1 MPESEPGKNAADIKP
16 EETAVHA
23 DSAGAVAS
31 AVNPGAAE
39 KKPDSAE
46 KKPPKKKRP
55 PVSRG
60 AKWAIVLLS
69 LLCIVLTCALLVIA
83 VLPRLI
89 ERDVNRLLDAMAEGG
104 GAEFR
109 IKSISLTS
117 AEVACKLT
125 DTTRDGMLQ
134 NVGGIG
140 SLSIRFSP
148 IPLLLDRAIES
159 IDIENC
165 DVTADYSDDS
175 ISIPAYDI
183 FARSIQS
190 REKKEKSDSAPV
202 DDLNAVIPAKV
213 GRISLSG
220 SLSAEARNEDALD
233 ILHIPYAFTLRPD
246 PELGWNKLACSYEVH
261 FATNSIMG
269 QAIYLHKEKKVLL
282 DLDDFTLAT
291 TGLPGV
297 VRSALPR
304 GLRAGV
310 SMGAKAE
317 IDLNS
322 LTFSGIENSSC
333 EINGSLWLTYRTR
346 EGLRIDES
354 AAQFSLKTVPRIIP
368 TVKPTAPPKTEKI
381 LVFTLGALKGEYDR
395 IPFELGGI
403 EASLSFRRRALQGGF
418 RLTVADS
425 EPAEFSFGGEMNEEG
440 AAGLSFRL
448 DNAPFLKAS
457 YKGMDVSFRAGKLA
471 AGLKSVDGEVTASAD
486 FACTEIRAELDGA
499 GLNPDLKGLSA
510 FLRPESFSAHVGM
523 EDGRVEASA
532 EFAGGELGAGFKGM
546 TVAFIPKTIRAEY
559 ELDGGQPRI
568 SAGLAGG
575 ELLADVNGIRV
586 SFLPE
591 TLSADFVTSE
601 DSRNLHAALK
611 AGKIKAE
618 LNGMTC
624 EAESVSF
631 DAESDLETYQAEA
644 KANGFRFEQHA
655 AGLTYDASEL
665 ALDATFNG
673 AALSGEVVCEDS
685 ALAMPELKLLAQN
698 LRWNF
703 PFDYELRDAEVEPD
717 DAEEEK
723 TPAAAPRTGKVSLGD
738 FEFNGARAASLDG
751 TIQWDDAA
759 KAFRLKTDAHLFS
772 ITGRIYA
779 DIVLGDAGVE
789 TECGLIIPEQQAD
802 LSKDLARF
810 LPQFEQISCKGR
822 LEANAVYKILPKTT
836 TGHAEFH
843 IADADVLIPEQK
855 LEVRGIGLGFE
866 IPEIAVLKS
875 APGQMLTFK
884 SVKYDKIETGPGRAT
899 FRMEAPDTWQVE
911 NALLDWCNG
920 HIRLGGI
927 TYRAGQTTTEAVL
940 YCDRLELPLF
950 LTQIGLGQ
958 ISGSGSINGTI
969 PVVLVQKTDAFGK
982 AKIDNVYFEDA
993 FLFSTPGE
1001 DGLIKGEIDEALMDA
1016 STGIE
1021 MELSRD
1027 ALKDFTYS
1035 WVRMR
1040 MLSTGPDKENLKL
1053 ELQLDGHPNRALY
1066 YAFDENTASFVKSP
1080 TPCIFQGIRL
1090 DTNVNMYGKAMELV
1104 DYFQQISSRKE

>member
-1 MPESEPGKNAADIKP
+1 
-16 EETAVHA
+16 
-23 DSAGAVAS
+23 
-31 AVNPGAAE
+31 
-39 KKPDSAE
+39 
-46 KKPPKKKRP
+46 
-55 PVSRG
+55 
-60 AKWAIVLLS
+60 
-69 LLCIVLTCALLVIA
+69 
-83 VLPRLI
+83 
-89 ERDVNRLLDAMAEGG
+89 
-104 GAEFR
+104 
-109 IKSISLTS
+109 
-117 AEVACKLT
+117 
-125 DTTRDGMLQ
+125 
-134 NVGGIG
+134 
-140 SLSIRFSP
+140 
-148 IPLLLDRAIES
+148 
-159 IDIENC
+159 
-165 DVTADYSDDS
+165 
-175 ISIPAYDI
+175 
-183 FARSIQS
+183 
-190 REKKEKSDSAPV
+190 
-202 DDLNAVIPAKV
+202 
-213 GRISLSG
+213 
-220 SLSAEARNEDALD
+220 
-233 ILHIPYAFTLRPD
+233 
-246 PELGWNKLACSYEVH
+246 
-261 FATNSIMG
+261 
-269 QAIYLHKEKKVLL
+269 
-282 DLDDFTLAT
+282 
-291 TGLPGV
+291 
-297 VRSALPR
+297 
-304 GLRAGV
+304 
-310 SMGAKAE
+310 
-317 IDLNS
+317 
-322 LTFSGIENSSC
+322 
-333 EINGSLWLTYRTR
+333 
-346 EGLRIDES
+346 
-354 AAQFSLKTVPRIIP
+354 
-368 TVKPTAPPKTEKI
+368 
-381 LVFTLGALKGEYDR
+381 
-395 IPFELGGI
+395 
-403 EASLSFRRRALQGGF
+403 
-418 RLTVADS
+418 
-425 EPAEFSFGGEMNEEG
+425 
-440 AAGLSFRL
+440 
-448 DNAPFLKAS
+448 
-457 YKGMDVSFRAGKLA
+457 
-471 AGLKSVDGEVTASAD
+471 
-486 FACTEIRAELDGA
+486 
-499 GLNPDLKGLSA
+499 
-510 FLRPESFSAHVGM
+510 M
-523 EDGRVEASA
+523 EDGQLEASA

-546 TVAFIPKTIRAEY
+546 TVAFIPQTIRADCTRDAVGETI
-559 ELDGGQPRI
+559 I
-568 SAGLAGG
+568 SAGLTGG

-586 SFLPE
+586 SFHPE
-591 TLSADFVTSE
+591 SLSAMYRFFDDIRELSAE
-601 DSRNLHAALK
+601 LK
-611 AGKIKAE
+611 GAKLTAE
-618 LNGMTC
+618 LNGLTC
-624 EAESVSF
+624 KAETVSF
-631 DAESDLETYQAEA
+631 DAKSNLETYRAEA

-703 PFDYELRDAEVEPD
+703 PFDFALGDAEVEPD
-717 DAEEEK
+717 DTDEEE
-723 TPAAAPRTGKVSLGD
+723 TPAAAAPRTGKVSLGD
-738 FEFNGARAASLDG
+738 FEFNGTQAASLDG

-772 ITGRIYA
+772 ITGQIYA
-779 DIVLGDAGVE
+779 NIVLGDAGVE
-789 TECGLIIPEQQAD
+789 TECGLVIPEQQAD

-810 LPQFEQISCKGR
+810 LPQFEEISCKGK

-875 APGQMLTFK
+875 APGQTLTFK
-884 SVKYDKIETGPGRAT
+884 SVKYDRIETGPGRAT

-1104 DYFQQISSRKE
+1104 DYFQQIFSRKE